1 MSNAKYIIF
10 ILYKTCSSRA
20 YTKLIT
26 VQPLYLAGKGA
37 GGGGGGE
44 DSCYI
49 QPGFQ
54 ESGTG
59 TNLVQCQWVEVHS
72 GGGLWGLGQSTS
84 WLKTHSTFC
93 LVCVV
98 VSVVLAIALGGG
110 KVRGEGGRGRGVT
123 LFSVAHAVWHCVT
136 SVVVSNVVF
145 HRDTKSV
152 SLLDLIRRPCFG
164 GVGKVSAGTSFST
177 ILYTW
182 NLKVRRRTLFA
193 PLLGSWEV
201 KR

>member
-1 MSNAKYIIF
+1 MF
-10 ILYKTCSSRA
+10 SSRA

-26 VQPLYLAGKGA
+26 VEPLYLAGKGA

-44 DSCYI
+44 ESCYI

-59 TNLVQCQWVEVHS
+59 TNLMQCQWVEMQWWWSIRTWPKQELTSNTGHYLLVLCCYLS
-72 GGGLWGLGQSTS
+72 GSGCSS
-84 WLKTHSTFC
+84 W
-93 LVCVV
+93 
-98 VSVVLAIALGGG
+98 
-110 KVRGEGGRGRGVT
+110 RREGGREAGGGVGGVT
-123 LFSVAHAVWHCVT
+123 LFSVALAVWHCVT

-152 SLLDLIRRPCFG
+152 SPLDLIRRPCFW
-164 GVGKVSAGTSFST
+164 GVGKVSAGIAGTSFST

-182 NLKVRRRTLFA
+182 NLKVRRKTLFA
-193 PLLGSWEV
+193 PLPESWEV